1 MYLPRARSPSK
12 LSRADSS
19 SPTLAG
25 VPAGQPFVGQTT
37 LERLVAVWAAA
48 ASDIVRNR
56 TTDKIAMLRRG
67 MFFINSKW
75 PSAFLA
81 AALYFKT
88 VRLSA
93 VPHEFCQ
100 FRLEW
105 RSRPVGRASDLI
117 AANEFLLS
125 RPGTSDRSLG
135 RLNPFV
141 RRAWDRWTQ
150 RGAPGR
156 WLQPT

>member
-37 LERLVAVWAAA
+37 VERFVAVWAAA
-48 ASDIVRNR
+48 AGDIVRNR
-56 TTDKIAMLRRG
+56 TTYTIAMLRWGR
-67 MFFINSKW
+67 FFINSKW
-75 PSAFLA
+75 PSAFVA

-93 VPHEFCQ
+93 VPRGLCQ
-100 FRLEW
+100 FRLE
-105 RSRPVGRASDLI
+105 PLQHATDTT
-117 AANEFLLS
+117 EF
-125 RPGTSDRSLG
+125 RYGEAIR
-135 RLNPFV
+135 
-141 RRAWDRWTQ
+141 
-150 RGAPGR
+150 
-156 WLQPT
+156 